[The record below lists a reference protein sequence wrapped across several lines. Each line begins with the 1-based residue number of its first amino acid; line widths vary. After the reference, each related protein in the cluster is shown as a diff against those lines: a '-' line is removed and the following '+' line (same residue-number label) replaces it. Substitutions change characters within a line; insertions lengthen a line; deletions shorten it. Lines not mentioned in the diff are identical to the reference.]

1 MSNERDNGGPAFPSM
16 HSIDGNWVKDPRP
29 EYCGMTLRVFFAAN
43 APVEDVDH
51 IMVVRGWNKYGGDL
65 YVDAVTTARYMYADA
80 MLKARNS
87 TQP

>member
-1 MSNERDNGGPAFPSM
+1 MSDQKDNGGPAFPTDACDFSGERNM
-16 HSIDGNWVKDPRP
+16 S
-29 EYCGMTLRVFFAAN
+29 GMTLRDYFAAK
-43 APVEDVDH
+43 APVEDVNH

-87 TQP
+87 